1 LCRRP
6 ESFLKDKSG
15 SGYYGESQDG
25 LYDSDGTWD
34 FNEKGIVNEMGPEI
48 ASSFENI
55 PQIVLVE
62 CNPVFDEERDLH
74 VNKLTR
80 LRTQLRAITL
90 FVITVHNLLH
100 LTNIIIKKNSVQS
113 NISK

>member
-1 LCRRP
+1 MALSWVRSLIVQCLCRRP
-6 ESFLKDKSG
+6 ASFLKDKSG

-74 VNKLTR
+74 VNKLT
-80 LRTQLRAITL
+80 
-90 FVITVHNLLH
+90 
-100 LTNIIIKKNSVQS
+100 KKFLKVPENR
-113 NISK
+113 